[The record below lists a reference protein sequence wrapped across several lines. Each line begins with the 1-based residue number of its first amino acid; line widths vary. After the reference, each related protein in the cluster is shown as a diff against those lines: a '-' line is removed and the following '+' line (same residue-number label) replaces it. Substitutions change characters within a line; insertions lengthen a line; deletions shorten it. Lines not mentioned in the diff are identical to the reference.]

1 MNRTKKTILDS
12 SAVARMAVDAASEKQ
27 ASDILLLDVR
37 LLCGFADY
45 FVICSAESER
55 QMNAVA
61 DEIEK
66 ALSKQK
72 VRVYRSEGTPSSGW
86 MLMDLGDV
94 IVHVF
99 SPDQRAYYKLED
111 FWGKGVPVLRMQ

>member
-12 SAVARMAVDAASEKQ
+12 STVARIAVDAASEKQ

-72 VRVYRSEGTPSSGW
+72 VRAYRSEGTPSSGW

-99 SPDQRAYYKLED
+99 SPEQRAYYKLED